1 MARKRKVVE
10 ANYPE
15 MIENL
20 KAEIEELNQTIKDSK
35 ASLSE
40 KKKELSKT
48 EKDYEAYTIAR
59 EKEEKEKEVND
70 FIQDLL
76 ASGMT
81 VTEMK
86 EHLLK
91 NEKKPVSVKANKSD
105 EKSNE
110 K

>member
-15 MIENL
+15 MIEKL

-48 EKDYEAYTIAR
+48 EKDYEAYTITR
-59 EKEEKEKEVND
+59 EKEEKEK
-70 FIQDLL
+70 
-76 ASGMT
+76 
-81 VTEMK
+81 
-86 EHLLK
+86 
-91 NEKKPVSVKANKSD
+91 
-105 EKSNE
+105 
-110 K
+110 